1 MFGNAFG
8 TSEGEAPVRVLVG
21 IGDHGF
27 RRIISSVIRAE
38 GPEVVETC
46 NETDLLFELLRSRQ
60 PSTGELDLR
69 WPVSAIVADMRR
81 EGARALDTLA
91 KIRVIHPDVSVI
103 MLVGRVSEAF
113 EMQARSHGAHLLAL
127 PMSSQNLRSALA
139 VALSGPAV
147 VSHDAECAVA
157 CP

>member
-1 MFGNAFG
+1 MLGSAFA
-8 TSEGEAPVRVLVG
+8 TSEAPVRVLVG
-21 IGDHGF
+21 IQDHGF

-69 WPVSAIVADMRR
+69 WPVSAIVADLRKD
-81 EGARALDTLA
+81 GDRALGTLA
-91 KIRVIHPDVSVI
+91 KIRVIHPEVAVI
-103 MLVGRVSEAF
+103 LLVGRVSEQLAAAA
-113 EMQARSHGAHLLAL
+113 ARHGATLLAL

-139 VALSGPAV
+139 HAFTRQPEMSA
-147 VSHDAECAVA
+147 SAEWAAA